1 MATNIYSITNA
12 ELINGTIL
20 EIVPLKIKYMREFMT
35 EFEKMKSAKDDYE
48 AINILVECTRIAM
61 KQFYPKLSKNTK
73 DVEDNIDM
81 PNIYKIIGAAANINV
96 DSKSEESVK
105 KQATD
110 SGSSW
115 DELDLA
121 KLEAELF
128 LLGIWKDYYELE
140 SSLSMPELV
149 STLSAKRELDYD
161 QKKFMAAIQGIDLDK
176 ESGSSRG
183 QKEWEDLKAR
193 VFSKGKTSD
202 SNDVLALQGQNAKK
216 YGFGIGMGLEYE
228 DLTK

>member
-1 MATNIYSITNA
+1 MATNIYEITNA
-12 ELINGTIL
+12 ELIDGTIL
-20 EIVPLKIKYMREFMT
+20 EILPLKIKYMREFMA
-35 EFEKMKSAKDDYE
+35 EFEKMKHAKDDYE

-61 KQFYPKLSKNTK
+61 KQFYPKLSKKTK

-81 PNIYKIIGAAANINV
+81 PNVYKIVNAAANIKV

-110 SGSSW
+110 SGSTW
-115 DELDLA
+115 EELDLA
-121 KLEAELF
+121 KLESELF
-128 LLGIWKDYYELE
+128 LLGIWKDYDELE

-149 STLSAKRELDYD
+149 ATLSAKRELDYD
-161 QKKFMAAIQGIDLDK
+161 QKKFNAAIQGIDLDK
-176 ESGSSRG
+176 ESGRG
-183 QKEWEDLKAR
+183 QKEWEDMKAR

-202 SNDVLALQGQNAKK
+202 SNDVLALQGQNAQK
-216 YGFGIGMGLEYE
+216 YGFGIGMGLDYE